1 MQKLLVLAFLV
12 AWGAAALCAPAV
24 TVGPEGSLQAA
35 IDAAPAGA
43 VIQLTAG
50 TWRENLVIAKP
61 LVLRGQGA
69 DATQIAAAEPGT
81 PVITVSSPQTISVT
95 LEGVRITGGTGDC
108 ADPSL
113 GTCPHGILA
122 SGRVHL
128 SLISCEIVG
137 NASCGLFA
145 TQEADVTVTETDFT
159 NNQTGLW
166 VHSRARA
173 RVRGGRTSG
182 NVYGLIA
189 SGQAELVVEG
199 TQVTGNLQDGILA
212 GDGARVYLWDCEIAG
227 NGRIGICLDIPGCYR
242 TSRAFTGLVR
252 GAGNTVPGSDDPT
265 ANKLAPFCPRD
276 LAFLRSRLGGI
287 YPPPDVDALLERL
300 SLPLPPLGS
309 PEAPLT
315 MLEFSDFSC
324 PYCARFALET
334 LPQLREEYI
343 DSGRVRLY
351 FLPFPVHGEAA
362 KVEAEA
368 AFCAAAQGLY
378 WEFQKAA
385 FSYAEE
391 HGYPE
396 LGGEA
401 LALILGSVGGDPE
414 GLLACLSSGTYAETV
429 EQTIAIARE
438 LGVRGTPTFFVG
450 QWTIPGAYPYPVF
463 QGIIDH
469 ALGGG

>member
-1 MQKLLVLAFLV
+1 MRAFKL
-12 AWGAAALCAPAV
+12 ALGLLWLLGLFALGEPIAV
-24 TVGPEGSLQAA
+24 GQGESIQAA

-50 TWRENLVIAKP
+50 TWRENLVVAKP

-108 ADPSL
+108 VDPSL

-212 GDGARVYLWDCEIAG
+212 GDGARLYLWDCEIAG

-324 PYCARFALET
+324 PYCARFTLEV

-343 DSGRVRLY
+343 DTGKVRLY

-362 KVEAEA
+362 RKEAKV
-368 AFCAAAQGLY
+368 AFCAAAQGVF
-378 WEFQKAA
+378 WEFQKAMFA
-385 FSYAEE
+385 YAQENGSPEE
-391 HGYPE
+391 YD
-396 LGGEA
+396 
-401 LALILGSVGGDPE
+401 LALLKSILKSIGGDPE
-414 GLLACLSSGTYAETV
+414 ELSACLSAGTSRTV
-429 EQTIAIARE
+429 EEAIAIARE
-438 LGVRGTPTFFVG
+438 LGVSGTPTFFVNG
-450 QWTIPGAYPYPVF
+450 WAIPGAYPYELFRGV
-463 QGIIDH
+463 IDW
-469 ALGGG
+469 ALGRK